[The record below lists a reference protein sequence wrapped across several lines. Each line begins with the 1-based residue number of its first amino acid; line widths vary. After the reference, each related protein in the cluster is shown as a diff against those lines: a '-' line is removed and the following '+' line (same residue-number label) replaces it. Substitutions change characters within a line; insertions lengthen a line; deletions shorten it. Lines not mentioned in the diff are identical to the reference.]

1 MDSAY
6 YGFNMQVQNNK
17 EFYVNNIVHNL
28 GQLTKDR
35 PSFNLDYKWYES
47 IEIWVRKVELH
58 ISPPN

>member
-35 PSFNLDYKWYES
+35 PSFILDYKWYES
-47 IEIWVRKVELH
+47 IEIWG
-58 ISPPN
+58 